1 MDKKV
6 LILGDGLLGA
16 ELHKQ
21 TGWDYVSRKQRN
33 FNIDNIL
40 YSYDNWARTT
50 SEYTDIVNCI
60 GYTNT
65 RDNTKNNHLAV
76 NLDLVQDLI
85 YWCTA
90 TNKKLI
96 HISTDYLY
104 ANSTENATEMDIL
117 AQPNNWYCFSKL
129 LADIYIQFNATDFL
143 TIRTSFKK
151 RPYPYDKAWND
162 LVGNFDYVDVIGEMI
177 VKLINND
184 AKGIYN
190 VGTEVKTL
198 YELAKRTNTDVKID
212 ESTYAGKPNN
222 VTMNL
227 DKLNNFLDK
236 LKNI

>member
-1 MDKKV
+1 MNRKY
-6 LILGDGLLGA
+6 LILGDGLLGS
-16 ELHKQ
+16 ELQKQ
-21 TGWDYVSRKQRN
+21 TGWDYLSRKKGN
-33 FNIDNIL
+33 FELNDILDN
-40 YSYDNWARTT
+40 YNKWMHTT
-50 SEYTDIVNCI
+50 SEYTDIINCI

-65 RDNTKNNHLAV
+65 RDNTATNHLRI
-76 NLDLVQDLI
+76 NLDFVQDLV
-85 YWCTA
+85 YFCNS

-104 ANSTENATEMDIL
+104 ANSVENATEIDIL

-129 LADIYIQFNATDFL
+129 LADIYIQFTVNNFL
-143 TIRTSFKK
+143 LVRTSFKK

-190 VGTEVKTL
+190 VGTNVKTL
-198 YELAKRTNTDVKID
+198 YELAKRTNPDVKID
-212 ESTYAGKPNN
+212 ESVYTGKPNN